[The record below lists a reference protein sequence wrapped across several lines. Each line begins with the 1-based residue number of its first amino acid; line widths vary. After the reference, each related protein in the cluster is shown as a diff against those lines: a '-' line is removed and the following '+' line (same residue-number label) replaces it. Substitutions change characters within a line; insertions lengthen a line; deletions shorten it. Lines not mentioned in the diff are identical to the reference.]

1 MTNHERYQR
10 AFSALHASEAQWTE
24 EPNMKTT
31 RKRYLPK
38 ALAICAVVALVLA
51 LAGITYAAN
60 VGGIQRTVQ
69 LWFHGDQTD
78 AVLDIQDGSYTVSYE
93 DENGE
98 SHEQSGGGVAFDMF
112 GRERPVTEEEILEQ
126 LDMPEVEYEDS
137 GKIMVYYH
145 SQSIDITDKFDDDGI
160 CYVQLKDGDKTLYL
174 TVKYQNGYCIS
185 ETRFPSP
192 WEFN

>member
-1 MTNHERYQR
+1 M
-10 AFSALHASEAQWTE
+10 S
-24 EPNMKTT
+24 
-31 RKRYLPK
+31 
-38 ALAICAVVALVLA
+38 AVVALVIA
-51 LAGITYAAN
+51 LAGIAYASN

-98 SHEQSGGGVAFDMF
+98 THQQSGGGVAFDMF
-112 GRERPVTEEEILEQ
+112 GRERPVTEEEILAQ
-126 LDMPEVEYEDS
+126 LDMPEVEYQDDGS
-137 GKIMVYYH
+137 VWVYYH
-145 SQSIDITDKFDDDGI
+145 SQKIEITDKFDDDGI
-160 CYVQLKDGDKTLYL
+160 CYVKVSYGGKTYYM
-174 TVKYQNGYCIS
+174 TVKYKNGECIS